1 MVVEL
6 CLVFPVQTACCEQG
20 NSCLNRIMTDYRASL
35 IVSTVNPVIQI
46 RIDWPSADEYD
57 ATKAVAE

>member
-1 MVVEL
+1 M
-6 CLVFPVQTACCEQG
+6 FPVQTACCEQG

-35 IVSTVNPVIQI
+35 NVSTVNPVIQI
-46 RIDWPSADEYD
+46 RIDGPSADEYD